1 MDLHYFGVRI
11 LMDLHYFV
19 IRIRSTPVVKS
30 WIKIRIKVNSW
41 FRIRIKVEIEEHGG
55 SK

>member
-1 MDLHYFGVRI
+1 MDLHCFRDPDPHGSALFRDTDPQ
-11 LMDLHYFV
+11 LTGSD
-19 IRIRSTPVVKS
+19 S
-30 WIKIRIKVNSW
+30 WIKIRIKVKSW